1 MDLGKCPGSYCGRMP
16 IMNESTY
23 SDCGAC
29 ERGYIRNNSDPNH
42 SCVFCENTLENYD
55 FLFLAF
61 NCIVPLLIHLFLI
74 DFTTKTPKK

>member
-1 MDLGKCPGSYCGRMP
+1 MNYDRCPGIYCGRMP
-16 IMNESTY
+16 LGNDTY

-29 ERGYIRNNSDPNH
+29 DRGWKRNS
-42 SCVFCENTLENYD
+42 SSYECIECKSSLSNYD

-61 NCIVPLLIHLFLI
+61 NCVVPLLIHLFLI